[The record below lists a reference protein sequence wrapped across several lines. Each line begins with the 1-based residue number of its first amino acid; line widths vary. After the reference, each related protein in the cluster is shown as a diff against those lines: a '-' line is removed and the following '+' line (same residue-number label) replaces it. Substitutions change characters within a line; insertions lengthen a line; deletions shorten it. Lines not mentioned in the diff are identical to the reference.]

1 MDERTENQIE
11 GWDSKP
17 LTGGFAELRELAD
30 GGFSG
35 VARAGVTTLFM
46 LNGRV
51 VGVFGGDIEDFDGA
65 EATVY
70 QAPHPSLPLLFA
82 MQEHGGETQA
92 KNYTKDTPI
101 SAAHDQ
107 LEDAGF
113 TGYIVLSENVLS
125 GDYYVVFY
133 GGRTMSCAFVG
144 NSDRLETGD
153 EAFHLADDEV
163 GIYEVVSVDIEVTD
177 IPGGSGGTS
186 QQEPAAEPDPAASQQ
201 GDAQQSG
208 DVGSAAGGERPSSGA
223 EESPASADR
232 PAADDERQP
241 AGGQQ
246 TGGGAGGRQS
256 GGGAAGQPTGTE
268 SEQPA
273 GGGTPGG
280 PDEGAAGRS
289 DGMADEAREESP
301 SRTRSQAESPG
312 QGEPPADP
320 GQDETAR
327 RTDESPP
334 AEDAGR
340 SPAEDAGRSPAEDA
354 GRSPAE
360 DAGRSPAEDAG
371 RSSAEES
378 ARADAVSS
386 AEPET
391 SSEEPAASGST
402 EPERPAGGST
412 PDREHPRSGSD
423 TVDEPSAGRSTEDA
437 ATAPSGAGGAEGRD
451 ATTGESPAP
460 REEAAADR
468 AVEAAS
474 GPQGSAA
481 TGAATTT
488 EGIPKSRASL
498 GDLRPVPS
506 LSPDQ
511 THVAEAG
518 SEAVTRAEDTQT
530 EGSSAVGRAD
540 ASSSS
545 SSASAAGASR
555 DSAVGSRARNS
566 TASDRGQTGDRS
578 VGSDRPRSGGGTD
591 VTERASQAVDVG
603 VEAGEGHEQVP
614 ADAGPEELRRQLA
627 AREERIEDLETAI
640 TDLRVQRDGLT
651 DERNRLETEVD
662 RLEAEVDDLEA
673 EVDDLR
679 SQLADDTENKQ
690 RLSREDALEGT
701 NLFIRYDSKSGGTLD
716 KAHGSE
722 LEREEVNENL
732 RLEHHTQFEAGDVV
746 VEDQPFDEFLGG
758 TVYRGFVEWVVRELL
773 YEIQD
778 TGHVKQ
784 LRELYDAIPKID
796 RAELLGDVSVQ
807 FTEDGEQ
814 YREQRS
820 FDVVLRDR
828 MGNPLVVANLNDS
841 RNPADRE
848 MMETVIQNGIDV
860 KESNESL
867 SSAMM
872 VTSSFFKPGALEA
885 ADEAHGGS
893 LLGRDSKESYV
904 KLNRKSGYHLMLVES
919 RDADFHV
926 NVPEL

>member
-1 MDERTENQIE
+1 MDERTENQIG

-35 VARAGVTTLFM
+35 AARAGTTTLFM

-65 EATVY
+65 EATVS

-82 MQEHGGETQA
+82 MKEHGGETQA

-113 TGYIVLSENVLS
+113 TGYIELSENVLS

-133 GGRTMSCAFVG
+133 GGRAMSCAFVG
-144 NSDRLETGD
+144 NSERLETGD
-153 EAFHLADDEV
+153 DAFHLADDEV

-177 IPGGSGGTS
+177 IPGGSGGVS
-186 QQEPAAEPDPAASQQ
+186 QQAPAAEPDPAASQQ
-201 GDAQQSG
+201 GDAQQGG
-208 DVGSAAGGERPSSGA
+208 DVGSAVGGERPSSGA
-223 EESPASADR
+223 EESPETDDH

-268 SEQPA
+268 SERPA

-289 DGMADEAREESP
+289 DGMADEPREESP

-312 QGEPPADP
+312 QEEPPADP

-334 AEDAGR
+334 AEDA
-340 SPAEDAGRSPAEDA
+340 A
-354 GRSPAE
+354 RSPAE

-371 RSSAEES
+371 RSSPEES
-378 ARADAVSS
+378 ARADAASS

-391 SSEEPAASGST
+391 ASEGPAASGSA
-402 EPERPAGGST
+402 EPERPASGST
-412 PDREHPRSGSD
+412 PDREHPRSGSG
-423 TVDEPSAGRSTEDA
+423 TVDEPATGQSAADA
-437 ATAPSGAGGAEGRD
+437 GTASSGAGDAEEPD
-451 ATTGESPAP
+451 ATAGGSPAP

-474 GPQGSAA
+474 GPRGSAA
-481 TGAATTT
+481 TGAAT
-488 EGIPKSRASL
+488 EGVPKSRASL

-506 LSPDQ
+506 LSPDH

-518 SEAVTRAEDTQT
+518 NEAVTRADDTST
-530 EGSSAVGRAD
+530 GETSGAGRAD

-545 SSASAAGASR
+545 GRGSAAGASGGSTADSHAG
-555 DSAVGSRARNS
+555 DSA
-566 TASDRGQTGDRS
+566 TSDWEHTGDRS

-591 VTERASQAVDVG
+591 VTERASQAVDVD
-603 VEAGEGHEQVP
+603 VDATSGHEEVP
-614 ADAGPEELRRQLA
+614 PDAGAEELRRQLA
-627 AREERIEDLETAI
+627 AREDRIEELETAL

-651 DERNRLETEVD
+651 DERNRLESEVE
-662 RLEAEVDDLEA
+662 RLEAQIDDLQA
-673 EVDDLR
+673 EIDDLQ
-679 SQLADDTENKQ
+679 SQVSDDVEGKQ

-716 KAHGSE
+716 KAHGGN

-746 VEDQPFDEFLGG
+746 VEDQPFDEFLRG
-758 TVYRGFVEWVVRELL
+758 TVYRGFVEWVVRDLL

-784 LRELYDAIPKID
+784 LGELYDAIPKID

-807 FTEDGEQ
+807 FTEEGEQ

-828 MGNPLVVANLNDS
+828 MGNPLIVANLNDS

-867 SSAMM
+867 SSAML

-904 KLNRKSGYHLMLVES
+904 KLNRKSGYHLILVES
-919 RDADFHV
+919 RDDDFHV

>member
-35 VARAGVTTLFM
+35 TARAGTTTLFM

-51 VGVFGGDIEDFDGA
+51 VGVFGGDIEDFDDA
-65 EATVY
+65 EATVS

-82 MQEHGGETQA
+82 MKEHGGETQA

-113 TGYIVLSENVLS
+113 TGYIELSENVLS

-133 GGRTMSCAFVG
+133 GGRAMSCAFVG

-153 EAFHLADDEV
+153 DAFHLADDEV

-177 IPGGSGGTS
+177 IPGGADGTT
-186 QQEPAAEPDPAASQQ
+186 QQAPEAEQDAAASPRDGGQQ
-201 GDAQQSG
+201 GGDVTPPAGGEQPPADAEDPHASG
-208 DVGSAAGGERPSSGA
+208 DQPAAGGE
-223 EESPASADR
+223 
-232 PAADDERQP
+232 QP
-241 AGGQQ
+241 PGGGQQ
-246 TGGGAGGRQS
+246 PAESGRES
-256 GGGAAGQPTGTE
+256 TGTA
-268 SEQPA
+268 SGQPA
-273 GGGTPGG
+273 GGGTPTEQEGG
-280 PDEGAAGRS
+280 PAARSDGVADEGREKSPSRSRSPAESESREEPPADTGQDEPARGTEEPPPDADDAAGSRSGDAAGSRSGDAAGSRSGESTTPDAASSPERGAASEGSAASGSAEPDRPTGGAAPEREGTRSGHGDVDDPAAGRS
-289 DGMADEAREESP
+289 PEA
-301 SRTRSQAESPG
+301 
-312 QGEPPADP
+312 
-320 GQDETAR
+320 
-327 RTDESPP
+327 
-334 AEDAGR
+334 AG
-340 SPAEDAGRSPAEDA
+340 A
-354 GRSPAE
+354 
-360 DAGRSPAEDAG
+360 
-371 RSSAEES
+371 SS
-378 ARADAVSS
+378 
-386 AEPET
+386 
-391 SSEEPAASGST
+391 SGT
-402 EPERPAGGST
+402 
-412 PDREHPRSGSD
+412 
-423 TVDEPSAGRSTEDA
+423 
-437 ATAPSGAGGAEGRD
+437 GGADSSD
-451 ATTGESPAP
+451 ATTGGSPAP

-481 TGAATTT
+481 TGAATAS
-488 EGIPKSRASL
+488 EGVPKSRTAL
-498 GDLRPVPS
+498 ADLRPVPS

-511 THVAEAG
+511 TRVAEAG
-518 SEAVTRAEDTQT
+518 NEAVTRAADTST
-530 EGSSAVGRAD
+530 DGSAD
-540 ASSSS
+540 AGGADATTSSR
-545 SSASAAGASR
+545 R
-555 DSAVGSRARNS
+555 DSAVGSSRDS
-566 TASDRGQTGDRS
+566 TVGAGPRDSAGGDQGRTGDRS

-591 VTERASQAVDVG
+591 VTERASQAVDVDVDASRG
-603 VEAGEGHEQVP
+603 SEQVP
-614 ADAGPEELRRQLA
+614 ADAGAEELRRQLA

-640 TDLRVQRDGLT
+640 ADLRVQRDGLT
-651 DERNRLETEVD
+651 DERNRLESEVE
-662 RLEAEVDDLEA
+662 RLESEVDDLEA
-673 EVDDLR
+673 KIDDLQSR
-679 SQLADDTENKQ
+679 LSDGTENKQ
-690 RLSREDALEGT
+690 RLSREDALAGT

-716 KAHGSE
+716 KAHGSD
-722 LEREEVNENL
+722 LDREEVNENL

-746 VEDQPFDEFLGG
+746 VEDQPFDEFLRG
-758 TVYRGFVEWVVRELL
+758 TIYRGYVEWVVRELL
-773 YEIQD
+773 YEVQD

-828 MGNPLVVANLNDS
+828 MGNPLIVANLNDS

-904 KLNRKSGYHLMLVES
+904 KLNRKSGYHLILVES
-919 RDADFHV
+919 RGGDFHL